1 MTGIISTLPPPS
13 PPPLSFHFLLLSTL
27 FPSGHPPHFSP
38 SLSRT
43 SRFVFI
49 PFLAVRARACSDCA
63 SLAPFDGTLCPL
75 CPSKVSSPRSTLGSL
90 TLLYFTPVAVLT
102 HTLCPLCP
110 SKRSLST
117 QGPASA
123 PLALCSCTACTWIPF
138 AILSLVSGPLPD
150 RVGHL
155 LAVLASQPTARSSRP
170 AAPAPPRRC
179 RSTSCRCLSHASCV
193 VLPPLSQHSFAS
205 PSRTH

>member
-1 MTGIISTLPPPS
+1 
-13 PPPLSFHFLLLSTL
+13 
-27 FPSGHPPHFSP
+27 
-38 SLSRT
+38 
-43 SRFVFI
+43 
-49 PFLAVRARACSDCA
+49 
-63 SLAPFDGTLCPL
+63 L

-90 TLLYFTPVAVLT
+90 TLLYLTPVAVLT

-138 AILSLVSGPLPD
+138 AILSLVSSPLPD
-150 RVGHL
+150 RVGHP
-155 LAVLASQPTARSSRP
+155 LAVLASQPTARHSPRPAAPPRRCRSTLLAAARATPPASCSPLWHKFASLSRSHLARRSRRSIPRCCSPTRP

-193 VLPPLSQHSFAS
+193 VLPPLSQHPFAS